1 MSTTQSRLLL
11 RLSKG
16 RPKQT
21 TFPYRRLNRPQLDN
35 LGARE
40 CWMKYS
46 NRTETT
52 NLTQTSFW
60 VNISRSVSFR
70 SLGRPSNTAIQYV

>member
-40 CWMKYS
+40 C
-46 NRTETT
+46 
-52 NLTQTSFW
+52 
-60 VNISRSVSFR
+60 
-70 SLGRPSNTAIQYV
+70 